1 MSELNV
7 FLRIN
12 IIEAKNLAAKDR
24 NGFSDPF
31 VAISISDSTYQT
43 HVVNKNL
50 NPKWDA
56 IFDHKID
63 LTKPPNEIH
72 LTCWDKDTFGKDY
85 LGEIYISLDK
95 LWESN
100 GHIAYD
106 DELNLPQWHLLTT
119 NRKDEDVSGQ
129 VLVKVGLRDKD
140 NKSLD
145 AREWNSIWRKMNS
158 LSINEVQS
166 SSTEGTS
173 SVSSTKSTLRH
184 ERSQSLSSLSDI
196 VGVIFLEIVCAVDL
210 PPERNVTGLGF
221 DMDPFVVVSFAKN
234 TFRTKVINHSLNPQW
249 NEKLHF
255 PIKKQEINFQI
266 KFSVYDWDKFSQN
279 DHIASLLYD
288 VKPLIDRGID
298 VMNKSQ
304 DYENMNE
311 GLLEEVL
318 PLKVHSKLASK
329 HDSKLVIKTKFMP
342 YDYLRRQFW
351 YVLSKFYDSDGNRL
365 LNYVELETMLQS
377 LGSTLSQETID
388 SFFTR
393 FGKEPKRHALQFE
406 EVISCLEQYLGD
418 ASFSHHS
425 ANPDG
430 EEADNE
436 HLIYLQS
443 CPICNRPNLDQLSET
458 NIITHV
464 AMCASSDW
472 GNIDKFVT
480 GDFVTESQA
489 QRKWVSKII
498 TKVGFGGY
506 KIGGNNANIIVQ
518 DRKSGQLVE
527 EKMAAYVRLGI
538 RLLYRGGLSKMDST
552 SAKKLLE
559 SMSIK
564 QGKKFNHPSS
574 VADIKPFVKF
584 HNLDLDEVADSLD
597 SFKNF
602 NEFFYRKLKPE
613 ARPCDSP
620 QDPYVLVSPADCRM
634 MAFPTITNATEL
646 WIKGQSFSIAR
657 LLDDDLAAKDYEGGS
672 LGIFRLAPQDYHR
685 FHFPVEG
692 ELGPIK
698 DIPGAYFTVNPM
710 AIRSQLDVYGENKRA
725 ICYINSPQ
733 FGKVAYISI
742 GAMMVGSIVFT
753 STPSS
758 YVRRTDE
765 HGYFAFGGST
775 VILLFQKGK
784 MIWDEDLLANSGSCL
799 ETLVRMGMHVG
810 KALRY

>member
-7 FLRIN
+7 ILRIN
-12 IIEAKNLAAKDR
+12 VIEAKNLAAKDR

-31 VAISISDSTYQT
+31 VTINIDDSTYQT

-56 IFDHKID
+56 IFDHKVD
-63 LTKPPNEIH
+63 LNKSPSEIH
-72 LTCWDKDTFGKDY
+72 FTCWDKDVFGRDY
-85 LGEIYISLDK
+85 LGEIFVSLDK
-95 LWESN
+95 LWENN
-100 GHIAYD
+100 GHISFD
-106 DELNLPQWHLLTT
+106 DEFNLPQWYSLTT
-119 NRKDEDVSGQ
+119 TRKNEDVSGQ
-129 VLVKVGLRDKD
+129 ILIKIGLRDKD

-145 AREWNSIWRKMNS
+145 AREWNSIWRKMNN
-158 LSINEVQS
+158 LSINEEQS
-166 SSTEGTS
+166 QPAASSTVRPS
-173 SVSSTKSTLRH
+173 H
-184 ERSQSLSSLSDI
+184 ERHSSLSTLSDI
-196 VGVIFLEIVCAVDL
+196 VGVIFLEIVCAIDL
-210 PPERNVTGLGF
+210 PAERNMTGLGF
-221 DMDPFVVVSFAKN
+221 DMDPFVIVSFAKN
-234 TFRTKVINHSLNPQW
+234 TFRTKIINHNLNPEW

-255 PIKKQEINFQI
+255 SVKKQECDFQI
-266 KFSVYDWDKFSQN
+266 KFSIYDWDKFSQN
-279 DHIASLLYD
+279 DHIASKLYD
-288 VKPLIDRGID
+288 VRPLIERGIAS
-298 VMNKSQ
+298 MKSAREF
-304 DYENMNE
+304 DNME
-311 GLLEEVL
+311 DGLLEEVL
-318 PLKVHSKLASK
+318 TLEVHSKLANK
-329 HDSKLVIKTKFMP
+329 HDSKLVIRTKFIP
-342 YDYLRRQFW
+342 YEQLRKQFW
-351 YVLSKFYDSDGNRL
+351 YALAKFYDSDGNNL

-377 LGSTLSQETID
+377 LGSTLSQETIN
-388 SFFTR
+388 SFYTR
-393 FGKEPKRHALQFE
+393 FGKDPKRHALKFDE
-406 EVISCLEQYLGD
+406 LVSCLEQYLGD

-425 ANPDG
+425 ANLDG

-436 HLIYLQS
+436 HLIYLQN
-443 CPICNRPNLDQLSET
+443 CPICNRPNLDQLTET

-489 QRKWVSKII
+489 QRKWVSKVI

-538 RLLYRGGLSKMDST
+538 RLLYRGVGSIDSA

-574 VADIKPFVKF
+574 VADIKPFIKF
-584 HNLDLDEVADSLD
+584 HKLNIDEIADPLD

-602 NEFFYRKLKPE
+602 NEFFYRKLKPG

-620 QDPYVLVSPADCRM
+620 QDPHVLVSPADCRM
-634 MAFPTITNATEL
+634 MAFPTVTKATEL

-657 LLDDDLAAKDYEGGS
+657 LLDDDLIAKEYEGGS

-692 ELGPIK
+692 ELGPVK

-710 AIRSQLDVYGENKRA
+710 AIRSPLDVYGENKRA
-725 ICYINSPQ
+725 VCYINSPQ
-733 FGKVAYISI
+733 FGKVAYITI
-742 GAMMVGSIVFT
+742 GAMMVGSILFT
-753 STPSS
+753 STPKS

-784 MIWDEDLLANSGSCL
+784 MIWDEDLLANSKTCL
-799 ETLVRMGMHVG
+799 ETLVSIQ
-810 KALRY
+810 